1 MEREIDELL
10 ERLSKLEEEVER
22 KFDERR
28 AEFNY
33 EMQMKQAVFEKSV
46 LDRHRQI
53 KTGLIRFIRTSPWM
67 VLVTAPVIYLVI
79 VPIVLLDITISFY
92 QWVCFPIWGI
102 NRSQRSR
109 FIILDRHRLAYLNAI
124 EKLNCVYCGYANG
137 VIAYV
142 RDVVA
147 RTEQY
152 WCPIKHAMRVKSPH
166 GRYRNFL
173 EYGDGEGYRRRL
185 DELRAALKK
194 PRDV

>member
-10 ERLSKLEEEVER
+10 ERLNRLEEEVER

-28 AEFNY
+28 AEFKY
-33 EMQMKQAVFEKSV
+33 EIRMKRAVFEKSV
-46 LDRHRQI
+46 LARHRQI
-53 KTGLIRFIRTSPWM
+53 KIGLIRFIRTSPWM
-67 VLVTAPVIYLVI
+67 VLVTAPVIYLLI
-79 VPIVLLDITISFY
+79 VPIVILDISISFY

-124 EKLNCVYCGYANG
+124 EKLNCLYCGYANG

-185 DELRAALKK
+185 EDLRAALKK
-194 PRDV
+194 DREV